1 MTLQSKIHSVPR
13 SPLKSPLV
21 SQMLKYCSLC
31 QIYPAVSLLEMLK
44 RCLGLW
50 SLACRYTTPPSLPPP
65 DVKVRI
71 ATLKLKLYDMF

>member
-1 MTLQSKIHSVPR
+1 
-13 SPLKSPLV
+13 
-21 SQMLKYCSLC
+21 MLKYCSLC

-71 ATLKLKLYDMF
+71 ATLKLK